1 MNMKAT
7 VVATLLG
14 CTMLVGCKGS
24 DDKADDATKQS
35 TSTFAAEF
43 AALKQDNA
51 VLKTDNASL
60 KTASEANK
68 TQTEQHLASLQATV
82 EQLTSA
88 LAGTAKQQDVADLQA
103 KLANVDLTK
112 ISALSDQITELSS
125 RLAALEKNP
134 QLTEADR
141 THLNGLA
148 DQLKKLKD
156 DIAAAA
162 KATDLATAA
171 GTINQLLEGLKT
183 KADATTINALAAD
196 IAKLQ
201 AALDTAT
208 TEAAKLSTRI
218 AALEGLIKK

>member
-1 MNMKAT
+1 
-7 VVATLLG
+7 
-14 CTMLVGCKGS
+14 
-24 DDKADDATKQS
+24 
-35 TSTFAAEF
+35 
-43 AALKQDNA
+43 
-51 VLKTDNASL
+51 
-60 KTASEANK
+60 
-68 TQTEQHLASLQATV
+68 
-82 EQLTSA
+82 
-88 LAGTAKQQDVADLQA
+88 
-103 KLANVDLTK
+103 
-112 ISALSDQITELSS
+112 
-125 RLAALEKNP
+125 
-134 QLTEADR
+134 
-141 THLNGLA
+141 
-148 DQLKKLKD
+148 LKD